1 MDEVIER
8 QYEFLYREFRD
19 QYELK
24 YWIDEVAQQVTASTG
39 RRLRADARY
48 LLLLNFTE
56 MVIRPADLAERVRP
70 GEFREAAR
78 DDIRTIVGAA
88 AERAEVEEVSGH
100 ALINALTSVWGR
112 LRTVAYNVWD

>member
-8 QYEFLYREFRD
+8 QYEVLYLEFRD
-19 QYELK
+19 RYELK
-24 YWIDEVAQQVTASTG
+24 HWIDQATQQVTASTG
-39 RRLRADARY
+39 RRLRADARF

-56 MVIRPADLAERVRP
+56 MVIRPADLAETVRP

-88 AERAEVEEVSGH
+88 TERAEAEEISGH